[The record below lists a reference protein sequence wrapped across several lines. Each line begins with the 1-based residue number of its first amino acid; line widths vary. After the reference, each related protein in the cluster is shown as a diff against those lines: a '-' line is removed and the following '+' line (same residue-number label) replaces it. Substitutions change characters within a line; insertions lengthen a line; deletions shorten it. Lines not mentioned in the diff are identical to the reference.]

1 MSLQNNTALCVNSG
15 LDIAAVQVQSMRQY
29 WAICNK
35 EKVCKKKIYVKGRD
49 AKKQK
54 TNVVALTRNL

>member
-1 MSLQNNTALCVNSG
+1 LCVNSG
-15 LDIAAVQVQSMRQY
+15 LDIAAVQVQSMRQH

-35 EKVCKKKIYVKGRD
+35 EKVCKKKIYVKARD

-54 TNVVALTRNL
+54 TNVVTLTRNL